1 MTVIITAL
9 GWDQVEGDNRPVLCT
24 PAMAASH
31 GWEVQDGSEREVPD
45 AHVDGNGIYRPPS
58 A

>member
-9 GWDQVEGDNRPVLCT
+9 GWNRVKEDNRPVHCT
-24 PAMAASH
+24 PAMAESH
-31 GWEVQDGSEREVPD
+31 GWKVLDGSEREVPD

>member
-24 PAMAASH
+24 PAMAASQ
-31 GWEVQDGSEREVPD
+31 GWKVLEGSEREVPE
-45 AHVDGNGIYRPPS
+45 AHVDGNGIYRPPP